1 MNLGKQLRPQGKRLP
16 SYASKQSELRSSSL
30 STSGAAGISQT
41 NHSFT
46 VEYVSPGCMR
56 VTVSHVTRAQSDISH
71 TSLLVYVCI
80 CNEEFLTHTTE
91 RVKNGLMRF
100 IYNYFFS

>member
-1 MNLGKQLRPQGKRLP
+1 MADARARKRAKYHDLVV
-16 SYASKQSELRSSSL
+16 
-30 STSGAAGISQT
+30 AGRDAGYRVKLITIEVMLEDEAFKAFTILCFQT
-41 NHSFT
+41 IRAT
-46 VEYVSPGCMR
+46 ILD
-56 VTVSHVTRAQSDISH
+56 VTRAQSDISH

-91 RVKNGLMRF
+91 RCALYT